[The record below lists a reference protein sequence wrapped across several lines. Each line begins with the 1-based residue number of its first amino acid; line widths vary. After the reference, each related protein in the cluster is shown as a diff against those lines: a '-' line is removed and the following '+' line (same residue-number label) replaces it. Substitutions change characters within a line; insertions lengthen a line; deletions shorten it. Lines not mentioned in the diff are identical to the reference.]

1 MPAAKHLPPVLQHLT
16 LPVIGSP
23 MFIVSYP
30 ELVLAQC
37 KAGIVGAFPA
47 LNARPAEVLDA
58 WLTQMNE
65 DLAAY
70 RAAHPDAVVG
80 PIAVNQ
86 IVHHSNARLE
96 QDVATCVKH
105 KVPIFITSLR
115 APVKE
120 ILDAVHSYGG
130 IVLHDV
136 INLRHAEK
144 ALEAGVDGLI
154 LVAAGAGGHAGT
166 LSPFALVGE
175 VRRIFDG
182 PIALSGAIATGD
194 AILARRPW
202 APTSPTLAHAS
213 SPARRP
219 TPPKATSKPSCA
231 RPRRTSSTPT
241 SSLVCT
247 ATTSAKASNWPAWT
261 RPPCPRRIN
270 RK

>member
-1 MPAAKHLPPVLQHLT
+1 MPAAKHLPLALQHLT

-47 LNARPAEVLDA
+47 LNARPAEVLDD
-58 WLTQMNE
+58 WLTQINE
-65 DLAAY
+65 ALAAY
-70 RAAHPDAVVG
+70 GAAHPDRVVG
-80 PIAVNQ
+80 PVAVNQ

-120 ILDAVHSYGG
+120 ILDAVHGYGG

-144 ALEAGVDGLI
+144 ALEAGVD
-154 LVAAGAGGHAGT
+154 
-166 LSPFALVGE
+166 
-175 VRRIFDG
+175 
-182 PIALSGAIATGD
+182 
-194 AILARRPW
+194 
-202 APTSPTLAHAS
+202 
-213 SPARRP
+213 
-219 TPPKATSKPSCA
+219 
-231 RPRRTSSTPT
+231 
-241 SSLVCT
+241 
-247 ATTSAKASNWPAWT
+247 
-261 RPPCPRRIN
+261 
-270 RK
+270 